1 MSQKQIDCLFYSA
14 NQVFSMV
21 GIQKTKG
28 YTWLEQIRQA
38 GEPFKV
44 IRIDKLYKIP
54 RKSFDSWIETLA

>member
-1 MSQKQIDCLFYSA
+1 
-14 NQVFSMV
+14 MV

-54 RKSFDSWIETLA
+54 KKSFDLWVETLA